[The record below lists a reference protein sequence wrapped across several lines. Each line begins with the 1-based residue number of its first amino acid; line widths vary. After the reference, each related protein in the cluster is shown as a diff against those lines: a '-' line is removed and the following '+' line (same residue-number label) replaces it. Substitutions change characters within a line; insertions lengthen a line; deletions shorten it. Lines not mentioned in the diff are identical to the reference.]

1 MPSSTVAIS
10 TKIKTGESK
19 MNQFESFCH
28 RMWLDYCEEHK
39 QPLGGERL
47 LSYEEYVAKYKNY
60 LEEKYEAN
68 GFT

>member
-1 MPSSTVAIS
+1 
-10 TKIKTGESK
+10 

-39 QPLGGERL
+39 QPLGGEKL
-47 LSYEEYVAKYKNY
+47 LSYEEYLAKYKNY
-60 LEEKYEAN
+60 LEERYEAN